1 MAERRGNGRNMGF
14 VNFIVELL
22 HDPRMAI
29 ASWIAAGPLMA
40 YGCVFLIVFI
50 ETGVVFFP
58 FLPGDSLLFAS
69 GFFAQGGGFNI
80 VALLATAWCAAILGD
95 QCNFMI
101 GHFFGRKIIESG
113 KVKVMTPERIEKSE
127 KFLEKWGHLA
137 IFLGRF
143 FPFIRTFVP
152 FIAGMGGMH
161 WRNFVVFNVLGG
173 ITWSTLFTLLGY
185 FFGGIPFVQ
194 DHFELLIVGIILVSV
209 VPTIVGLVKSRLAN
223 AASTWRSAERRAASG
238 LRGECRYLGAVDG
251 KLRSRWRLARRAMSP
266 RAMSATTP
274 DRRVSQQA
282 SPRQAAKRPSCSSER
297 GSMLYAIMLVRPFAW

>member
-1 MAERRGNGRNMGF
+1 MGF
-14 VNFIVELL
+14 VDFIMNLL
-22 HDPRMAI
+22 RDPRAAI
-29 ASWIAAGPLMA
+29 ASWIAAGPVMA
-40 YGCVFLIVFI
+40 YGCVFLIIFI

-80 VALLATAWCAAILGD
+80 VALLTVAWVAAILGG

-101 GHFFGRKIIESG
+101 GHFFGKKIVESG
-113 KVKVMTPERIEKSE
+113 KVKAMTPERLQKSE
-127 KFLEKWGHLA
+127 AFLQKWGHLA

-161 WRNFVVFNVLGG
+161 WRNFVIFNVLGG

-194 DHFELLIVGIILVSV
+194 EHFELLIVGIVLVSV
-209 VPTIVGLVKSRLAN
+209 IPTIVGLVKA
-223 AASTWRSAERRAASG
+223 
-238 LRGECRYLGAVDG
+238 
-251 KLRSRWRLARRAMSP
+251 KLS
-266 RAMSATTP
+266 
-274 DRRVSQQA
+274 
-282 SPRQAAKRPSCSSER
+282 KK
-297 GSMLYAIMLVRPFAW
+297 